1 MFFIA
6 GREINIFKLN
16 KLLRT
21 NSDINKLDVVKIV
34 ATVAASVLI
43 AVFFSHFSERKK
55 LLQSCKSCQL
65 YSISID
71 ALTTSQL

>member
-43 AVFFSHFSERKK
+43 AVFFRSFKWEEK
-55 LLQSCKSCQL
+55 
-65 YSISID
+65 II
-71 ALTTSQL
+71 AIV